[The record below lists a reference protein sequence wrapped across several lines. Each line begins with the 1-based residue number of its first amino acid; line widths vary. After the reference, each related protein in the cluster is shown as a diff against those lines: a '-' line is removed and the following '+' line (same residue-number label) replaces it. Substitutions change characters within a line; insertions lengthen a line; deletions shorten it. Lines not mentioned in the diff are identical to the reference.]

1 MTSPR
6 HAEATAQGRYYTH
19 PTTGQRLVS
28 VTNVLST
35 GVAKPA
41 LVPWAAKVTAEHVMN
56 NLPSIVA
63 RSRTDRE
70 GVLRDIKAQV
80 KVTRDKAAD
89 LGTRIHALADA
100 HVTGRQVAWEDGDE
114 QAEPFVKQ
122 YIAWLADFGVD
133 SQTDII
139 AAELTVA
146 SPTEGWAGTL
156 HLIVTLP
163 IGWDESKQSAYPLER
178 GQRLPWMVD
187 LKTSAT
193 RPAVSVYAEYAMQL
207 TALRSAREMWLPDDT
222 VVPIERGVVGTAVLN
237 LRQSTYE
244 LIPVPSGP
252 AELAAW
258 HGALALTKW
267 AHGTGNDITGGEFR
281 PVTPTGRAKPKT
293 TRTRKA
299 AA

>member
-19 PTTGQRLVS
+19 PATGKRLVS

-41 LVPWAAKVTAEHVMN
+41 LVPWAAKVTAEHVMD
-56 NLPSIVA
+56 NLPEIVA

-70 GVLRDIKAQV
+70 GVLREIKAQV
-80 KVTRDKAAD
+80 RVTRDRAAD

-100 HVTGRQVAWEDGDE
+100 HVTGRQIAWEDGDDE
-114 QAEPFVKQ
+114 AEPFVGQ
-122 YIAWLADFGVD
+122 YVAWLAAYGVNLD
-133 SQTDII
+133 RDIL

-146 SPTEGWAGTL
+146 DPAEGWAGTL
-156 HLIVTLP
+156 DLIVTLP
-163 IGWDESKQSAYPLER
+163 IGWDSSQQKAYPLPDGER
-178 GQRLPWMVD
+178 CAWMVD

-193 RPAVSVYAEYAMQL
+193 RPAASVYAEYALQL

-222 VVPIERGVVGTAVLN
+222 VAPVEQGVVGTAVLN
-237 LRQSTYE
+237 LRKTTHE
-244 LIPVPSGP
+244 LIPVPHGTD
-252 AELAAW
+252 ELAAW
-258 HGALALTKW
+258 RGALALTKW
-267 AHGTGNDITGGEFR
+267 AHGTGAAITAGEYR
-281 PVTPTGRAKPKT
+281 PTSPNGRTKAKA

-299 AA
+299 A